1 MKSVRDA
8 LNEIQISLV
17 FERRECGWDD
27 DGDDGDDDDDDGDD
41 DDDDDNDNYNDD
53 DEIDIGPSPATN
65 YYPLRQQRQ
74 QLKSSPALKY

>member
-27 DGDDGDDDDDDGDD
+27 DGDDGDDGDDDDGH
-41 DDDDDNDNYNDD
+41 NDNYNDD

-74 QLKSSPALKY
+74 QQKSSSALKC